1 MQMEIRKYI
10 FLGMMDNTSIL
21 CRRKA
26 CIHMRKMNTSHTLT
40 QNRCWYQKV
49 FPNNIKSFGYIGG
62 RRKLP
67 LQYAEDRPWP
77 SRQDTRTSAHMIIKT
92 ALWISPQTRIT
103 LEYMIQR
110 NISAQPVQYIQAYK
124 ESLICIIETWT

>member
-1 MQMEIRKYI
+1 
-10 FLGMMDNTSIL
+10 MMDNTSLL

-26 CIHMRKMNTSHTLT
+26 CIHMRKMNASHTLT

-62 RRKLP
+62 CRKLP

-77 SRQDTRTSAHMIIKT
+77 SNIFLGKILGPVHRQDTRTSAHMIIKT